1 MLDISLIVERL
12 AESGGFVGCFYEGG
26 EWVVSV
32 RWGCEADDS
41 PMVGAEAL
49 GLGGTAQEAL
59 GAVMEQARL
68 V

>member
-1 MLDISLIVERL
+1 VLDISLIVERL
-12 AESGGFVGCFYEGG
+12 AESGGSLAVFYADG

-32 RWGCEADDS
+32 RWGREAKDS

-49 GLGGTAQEAL
+49 GLGATAEEAL
-59 GAVMEQARL
+59 GAAMEQARL